1 MQEGRIM
8 KKAII
13 TAIAIF
19 GMSVIASAQSRIT
32 DQAIVHD
39 GKDAIVTFSI
49 GTDDNSIPSNRKEI
63 IMPYIYNG
71 KDTVWLETVEVYG
84 KNRYKREKQENHLD
98 GNKDW
103 DLEEGQIHQGDSYS
117 YRDTAP
123 LKRWMAP
130 VNLGIRRE
138 IVGCACEEELAD
150 EKNLASA
157 TLFEE
162 PPVEPRRI
170 PKDFAVA
177 DATKEWDFGQD
188 ELEIIF
194 KVSKIEIDSTVF
206 NNEVTFGKIL
216 AAVDKIYSNPKF
228 RVDKIEIAGYAS
240 PEGRQSFNKW
250 LGENRAKAL
259 IDYIIES
266 RPQYNLTQNHFRLR
280 NGEENWAGL
289 RRHLLASSI
298 EEKAQVVEIMDMDL
312 PDEEKKLKIKAI
324 DKGKVWK
331 KMLKEVYPHLRCARY
346 LAVYYESA
354 QDDAVDVINQANQ
367 MIREGKYAEA
377 YELALPYGDDFR
389 AYNTVGV
396 ALMMQGE
403 FEKALPWL
411 EKALKEDSKEAQGN
425 IDAINAELK
434 YEEMKRMERE
444 AYLKKFE

>member
-1 MQEGRIM
+1 M

-19 GMSVIASAQSRIT
+19 GMSVIAAAQSRIT
-32 DQAIVHD
+32 NQTVVHD
-39 GKDAIVTFSI
+39 GKDAIVTFNI
-49 GTDDNSIPSNRKEI
+49 ETDDNSIPSKRKEI

-98 GNKDW
+98 GNKGW
-103 DLEEGQIHQGDSYS
+103 DLEEGQIHKGEVYS

-138 IVGCACEEELAD
+138 IVGCACEEDLAD
-150 EKNLASA
+150 ENIASA

-177 DATKEWDFGQD
+177 DATREWDFGQD

-194 KVSKIEIDSTVF
+194 KVSKTEIDPTVF

-266 RPQYNLTQNHFRLR
+266 RPQYNLTQDNFRLR

-298 EEKAQVVEIMDMDL
+298 EEKDQVVEIMDMDL

-324 DKGKVWK
+324 DNGKVWK
-331 KMLKEVYPHLRCARY
+331 KMLDEVYPHLRCARY
-346 LAVYYESA
+346 LAVYYDST
-354 QDDAVDVINQANQ
+354 QDEAVDVINQANR
-367 MIREGKYAEA
+367 MIREGRYAEA
-377 YELALPYGDDFR
+377 YELVKPYGDDFR

-403 FEKALPWL
+403 FEKALPWF

-434 YEEMKRMERE
+434 YEEMKRKERE
-444 AYLKKFE
+444 EYLKMFE

>member
-1 MQEGRIM
+1 M

-19 GMSVIASAQSRIT
+19 GMSVIAAAQSRIT
-32 DQAIVHD
+32 NQTVVHD

-49 GTDDNSIPSNRKEI
+49 ETDENTIPSNRKEI

-71 KDTVWLETVEVYG
+71 QDTVWLEIVEVYG

-138 IVGCACEEELAD
+138 IVGCACEEELSD

-162 PPVEPRRI
+162 PSVEPRRI

-177 DATKEWDFGQD
+177 DATKEWDFGHD

-216 AAVDKIYSNPKF
+216 AAVDKIYSNPNF

-266 RPQYNLTQNHFRLR
+266 RPQYNLTQDHFRLR

-298 EEKAQVVEIMDMDL
+298 VEKDQVVEIMDMDL

-324 DKGKVWK
+324 GKGKVWK
-331 KMLKEVYPHLRCARY
+331 KMLEEVYPHLRCARY

-377 YELALPYGDDFR
+377 YELALPYRDDFR

>member
-1 MQEGRIM
+1 M

-13 TAIAIF
+13 IAITLF
-19 GMSVIASAQSRIT
+19 GLSILAGAQSKIVNE
-32 DQAIVHD
+32 ALVHD
-39 GKDAIVTFSI
+39 GKQAIVSFEI
-49 GTDDNSIPSNRKEI
+49 QTDDNSIPSNRKEI

-71 KDTVWLETVEVYG
+71 KDTVWLETVEIYG
-84 KNRYKREKQENHLD
+84 KNRFKRERQENHLN
-98 GNKDW
+98 GNKGW
-103 DLEEGQIHQGDSYS
+103 ELEEGQILKGETYS

-130 VNLGIRRE
+130 ANLGIRRE
-138 IVGCACEEELAD
+138 IVGCACEEGMSD
-150 EKNLASA
+150 QQVTST
-157 TLFEE
+157 TLFQE

-170 PKDFAVA
+170 PKTFALA
-177 DATKEWDFGQD
+177 DATRQWDFGQD

-194 KVSKIEIDSTVF
+194 KVSKAEIDSSVF
-206 NNEVTFGKIL
+206 NNETTFGKIL

-266 RPQYNLTQNHFRLR
+266 RPQYNLTQEHFRLR

-298 EEKAQVVEIMDMDL
+298 EEKDQVVAIMDMDL
-312 PDEEKKLKIKAI
+312 PDEEKKLKIKEI

-331 KMLKEVYPHLRCARY
+331 KMLEEVYPHLRCARY
-346 LAVYYESA
+346 LAVYYDST
-354 QDDAVDVINQANQ
+354 QDEAVDVINQANQ

-377 YELALPYGDDFR
+377 LEHVRPYDDDFR
-389 AYNTVGV
+389 AYNTVGT

-403 FEKALPWL
+403 FEKALPWF
-411 EKALKEDSKEAQGN
+411 EKALQNEFKEAQTN
-425 IDAINAELK
+425 IDSINAELK
-434 YEEMKRMERE
+434 YEQLKRQERE
-444 AYLKKFE
+444 EYLKRFE

>member
-1 MQEGRIM
+1 M

-19 GMSVIASAQSRIT
+19 GMSVIAAAQSRIT
-32 DQAIVHD
+32 NQTVVHD

-49 GTDDNSIPSNRKEI
+49 ETDENTIPSNRKEI

-71 KDTVWLETVEVYG
+71 KGTVWLETVEVYG

-98 GNKDW
+98 GNKGW
-103 DLEEGQIHQGDSYS
+103 DLEEGQIHKGEAYN

-138 IVGCACEEELAD
+138 IVGCACEENLAD
-150 EKNLASA
+150 ENIASA

-194 KVSKIEIDSTVF
+194 KVSKTEIDSTVF

-266 RPQYNLTQNHFRLR
+266 RPQYNLTQDHFRLR

-298 EEKAQVVEIMDMDL
+298 VEKDQVVEIMDMDL

-324 DKGKVWK
+324 GKGKVWK

>member
-1 MQEGRIM
+1 M

-19 GMSVIASAQSRIT
+19 GMSVIAAAQSRIT
-32 DQAIVHD
+32 NQTVVHD

-49 GTDDNSIPSNRKEI
+49 ETDENTIPSNRKEI

-98 GNKDW
+98 GNKGW
-103 DLEEGQIHQGDSYS
+103 DLGEGQIHKGEAYN

-138 IVGCACEEELAD
+138 IVGCACEDNLAD
-150 EKNLASA
+150 ENIASA

-194 KVSKIEIDSTVF
+194 KVSKTEIDSTVF

-266 RPQYNLTQNHFRLR
+266 RPQYNLTQDHFRLR

-298 EEKAQVVEIMDMDL
+298 VEKDQVVEIMDMDL
-312 PDEEKKLKIKAI
+312 PDEEKKIKIKAI

-331 KMLKEVYPHLRCARY
+331 KMLEEVYPHLRCARY

>member
-1 MQEGRIM
+1 M
-8 KKAII
+8 KKAIFL
-13 TAIAIF
+13 AIAIF
-19 GMSVIASAQSRIT
+19 GMNLIAGAQSRIT
-32 DQAIVHD
+32 GQAVVHD
-39 GKDAIVTFSI
+39 GKDAIVTFNI
-49 GTDDNSIPSNRKEI
+49 ETDDNSIPSKRKEV

-98 GNKDW
+98 GDKGW
-103 DLEEGQIHQGDSYS
+103 DLAEGQILKGDVYS

-138 IVGCACEEELAD
+138 IVGCACEEGLTD
-150 EKNLASA
+150 ENIASA

-170 PKDFAVA
+170 PKEFAVA
-177 DATKEWDFGQD
+177 DATRQWDFGQD
-188 ELEIIF
+188 ELEIVF
-194 KVSKIEIDSTVF
+194 KVSKIEIDSSVF

-216 AAVDKIYSNPKF
+216 AAVDKIYANPKF

-259 IDYIIES
+259 IDYIITN
-266 RPQYNLTQNHFRLR
+266 RPQYNLTQDNFRLR

-289 RRHLLASSI
+289 RRHLLASKI
-298 EEKAQVVEIMDMDL
+298 EEKQQVVEIMDMDL

-324 DKGKVWK
+324 DNGKVWK
-331 KMLKEVYPHLRCARY
+331 KMLDEVYPHLRCARY
-346 LAVYYESA
+346 LAVYYDST
-354 QDDAVDVINQANQ
+354 QDEAVDVINQANQ

-377 YELALPYGDDFR
+377 YEYVKPYDDDFR

-403 FEKALPWL
+403 FEKALPWF
-411 EKALKEDSKEAQGN
+411 EKALETESKEAQSN
-425 IDAINAELK
+425 IDTINAELK
-434 YEEMKRMERE
+434 YEELKRKERE
-444 AYLKKFE
+444 DYLKRFN

>member
-1 MQEGRIM
+1 M

-19 GMSVIASAQSRIT
+19 GMSVIAAAQSRIT
-32 DQAIVHD
+32 NQTVVHD

-49 GTDDNSIPSNRKEI
+49 ETDENTIPSNRKEI

-98 GNKDW
+98 GNKGW
-103 DLEEGQIHQGDSYS
+103 DLGEGQIHKGEAYN

-138 IVGCACEEELAD
+138 IVGCACEENLAD
-150 EKNLASA
+150 ENIASA

-194 KVSKIEIDSTVF
+194 KVSKTEIDSTVF

-266 RPQYNLTQNHFRLR
+266 RPQYNLTQDHFRLR

-298 EEKAQVVEIMDMDL
+298 EEKAQVVEIMDMNL

>member
-1 MQEGRIM
+1 M

-13 TAIAIF
+13 IAITLF
-19 GMSVIASAQSRIT
+19 GLSILAGAQSKIVNE
-32 DQAIVHD
+32 ALVHD
-39 GKDAIVTFSI
+39 GKQAIVSFEI
-49 GTDDNSIPSNRKEI
+49 QTDDNSIPSNRKEI

-71 KDTVWLETVEVYG
+71 KDTVWLETVEIYG
-84 KNRYKREKQENHLD
+84 KNRFKRERQENHLN
-98 GNKDW
+98 GNKGW
-103 DLEEGQIHQGDSYS
+103 ELEEGQILKGETYS

-130 VNLGIRRE
+130 ANLGIRRE
-138 IVGCACEEELAD
+138 IVGCACEEGMSD
-150 EKNLASA
+150 QQVTSTNL
-157 TLFEE
+157 FQE

-170 PKDFAVA
+170 PKTFALA
-177 DATKEWDFGQD
+177 DATRQWDFGQD

-194 KVSKIEIDSTVF
+194 KVSKAEIDSSVF
-206 NNEVTFGKIL
+206 NNETTFGNIL

-266 RPQYNLTQNHFRLR
+266 RPQYNLTQEHFRLR

-298 EEKAQVVEIMDMDL
+298 EEKDQVVAIMDMDL
-312 PDEEKKLKIKAI
+312 PDEEKKLKIKEI

-331 KMLKEVYPHLRCARY
+331 KMLEEVYPHLRCARY
-346 LAVYYESA
+346 LAVYYDST
-354 QDDAVDVINQANQ
+354 QDEAVDVINQANQ

-377 YELALPYGDDFR
+377 LEHVRPYDDDFR
-389 AYNTVGV
+389 AYNTVGT
-396 ALMMQGE
+396 ALMMQRE
-403 FEKALPWL
+403 FEKALPWF
-411 EKALKEDSKEAQGN
+411 EKALQNEFKEAQTN
-425 IDAINAELK
+425 IDSINAELK
-434 YEEMKRMERE
+434 YEQFKRQERE
-444 AYLKKFE
+444 EYLKRFE

>member
-1 MQEGRIM
+1 M
-8 KKAII
+8 KKAIFI
-13 TAIAIF
+13 AIAIF
-19 GMSVIASAQSRIT
+19 GMNLIAGAQSRIT
-32 DQAIVHD
+32 GQTVVHD
-39 GKDAIVTFSI
+39 GKDAIVTFNI
-49 GTDDNSIPSNRKEI
+49 ETDDNSIPSKRKEV

-98 GNKDW
+98 GDKGW
-103 DLEEGQIHQGDSYS
+103 DLGEGQILKGDVYS

-138 IVGCACEEELAD
+138 IVGCACEEGLTD
-150 EKNLASA
+150 ENIASA

-170 PKDFAVA
+170 PKEFAVT
-177 DATKEWDFGQD
+177 DATRQWDFGQD
-188 ELEIIF
+188 ELEIVF
-194 KVSKIEIDSTVF
+194 KVSKIEIDSSVF

-216 AAVDKIYSNPKF
+216 AAVDKIYANPKF

-259 IDYIIES
+259 IDYIIMN
-266 RPQYNLTQNHFRLR
+266 RPQYNLTQDNFRLR

-289 RRHLLASSI
+289 RRHLLASKI
-298 EEKAQVVEIMDMDL
+298 EEKQQVVEIMDMDL

-324 DKGKVWK
+324 DNGKVWK
-331 KMLKEVYPHLRCARY
+331 KMLDEVYPHLRCARY
-346 LAVYYESA
+346 LAVYYDST
-354 QDDAVDVINQANQ
+354 QDEAVDVINQANQ

-377 YELALPYGDDFR
+377 YEHVKPYDDDFR

-403 FEKALPWL
+403 FEKALPWF
-411 EKALKEDSKEAQGN
+411 EKALETESKEAQSN
-425 IDAINAELK
+425 IDTINAELK
-434 YEEMKRMERE
+434 YEELKRKERE
-444 AYLKKFE
+444 DYLKRFN

>member
-1 MQEGRIM
+1 M

-13 TAIAIF
+13 IAITLF
-19 GMSVIASAQSRIT
+19 GLSILAGAQSKIVNE
-32 DQAIVHD
+32 ALVHD
-39 GKDAIVTFSI
+39 GKQAIVSFEI
-49 GTDDNSIPSNRKEI
+49 QTDDNSIPSNRKEI

-71 KDTVWLETVEVYG
+71 KDTVWLETVEIYG
-84 KNRYKREKQENHLD
+84 KNRFKRERQENHLN
-98 GNKDW
+98 GNKGW
-103 DLEEGQIHQGDSYS
+103 ELEEGQILKGETYS

-130 VNLGIRRE
+130 ANLGIRRE
-138 IVGCACEEELAD
+138 IVGCACEEGMSD
-150 EKNLASA
+150 QQVTSTNL
-157 TLFEE
+157 FQE

-170 PKDFAVA
+170 PKTFALA
-177 DATKEWDFGQD
+177 DATRQWDFGQD

-194 KVSKIEIDSTVF
+194 KVSKAEIDSSVF
-206 NNEVTFGKIL
+206 NNETTFGKIL

-266 RPQYNLTQNHFRLR
+266 RPQYNLTQEHFRLR

-298 EEKAQVVEIMDMDL
+298 EEKDQVVAIMDMDL
-312 PDEEKKLKIKAI
+312 PDEEKKLKIKEI

-331 KMLKEVYPHLRCARY
+331 KMLEEVYPHLRCARY
-346 LAVYYESA
+346 LAVYYDST
-354 QDDAVDVINQANQ
+354 QDEAVDVINQANQ

-377 YELALPYGDDFR
+377 LEHVRPYDDDFR
-389 AYNTVGV
+389 AYNTVGT
-396 ALMMQGE
+396 ALMMQRE
-403 FEKALPWL
+403 FEKALPWF
-411 EKALKEDSKEAQGN
+411 EKALQNEFKEAQTN
-425 IDAINAELK
+425 IDSINAELK
-434 YEEMKRMERE
+434 YEQFKRQERE
-444 AYLKKFE
+444 EYLKRFE

>member
-1 MQEGRIM
+1 M
-8 KKAII
+8 KKAIFI
-13 TAIAIF
+13 AIAIF
-19 GMSVIASAQSRIT
+19 GMNLIAGAQSRIT
-32 DQAIVHD
+32 GQAVVHD
-39 GKDAIVTFSI
+39 GKDAIVTFNI
-49 GTDDNSIPSNRKEI
+49 ETDDNSIPSKRKEV

-98 GNKDW
+98 GDKGW
-103 DLEEGQIHQGDSYS
+103 DLAEGQILKGDVYS

-138 IVGCACEEELAD
+138 IVGCACEEGLTD
-150 EKNLASA
+150 ENIASA

-170 PKDFAVA
+170 PKEFAVA
-177 DATKEWDFGQD
+177 DATRQWDFGQD
-188 ELEIIF
+188 ELEIVF
-194 KVSKIEIDSTVF
+194 KVSKIEIDSSVF

-216 AAVDKIYSNPKF
+216 AAVDKIYANPKF
-228 RVDKIEIAGYAS
+228 RVAKIEIAGYAS

-259 IDYIIES
+259 IDYIIMN
-266 RPQYNLTQNHFRLR
+266 RPQYNLTQDNFRLR

-289 RRHLLASSI
+289 RRHLLASKI
-298 EEKAQVVEIMDMDL
+298 EEKQQVVEIMDMDL

-324 DKGKVWK
+324 DNGKVWK
-331 KMLKEVYPHLRCARY
+331 KMLDEVYPHLRCARY
-346 LAVYYESA
+346 LAVYYDST
-354 QDDAVDVINQANQ
+354 QDEAVDVINQANQ

-377 YELALPYGDDFR
+377 YEYVKPYDDDFR

-403 FEKALPWL
+403 FEKALPWF
-411 EKALKEDSKEAQGN
+411 EKALETESKEAQSN
-425 IDAINAELK
+425 IDTINAELK
-434 YEEMKRMERE
+434 YEELKRKERE
-444 AYLKKFE
+444 DYLKRFN

>member
-1 MQEGRIM
+1 M

-13 TAIAIF
+13 TAIAIL
-19 GMSVIASAQSRIT
+19 GMSVIAAAQSRIT
-32 DQAIVHD
+32 NQTVVHD

-49 GTDDNSIPSNRKEI
+49 ETDENSIPSNRKEI

-103 DLEEGQIHQGDSYS
+103 DLEGGQIHRGEVYS

-138 IVGCACEEELAD
+138 IVGCACEENLAD
-150 EKNLASA
+150 ENIASA

-194 KVSKIEIDSTVF
+194 KVSKTEIDSTVF

-266 RPQYNLTQNHFRLR
+266 RPQYNLTQDHFRLR

-298 EEKAQVVEIMDMDL
+298 EEKDQVVAIMDMDL
-312 PDEEKKLKIKAI
+312 SDEEKKLKIKEI

-331 KMLKEVYPHLRCARY
+331 KMLEDVYPHLRCARY

-354 QDDAVDVINQANQ
+354 QDEAVDVINQANQ

-377 YELALPYGDDFR
+377 YELAEPYGDDFR

-444 AYLKKFE
+444 AYLKRFE

>member
-1 MQEGRIM
+1 M

-298 EEKAQVVEIMDMDL
+298 EEKDQVVEIMDMDL

-324 DKGKVWK
+324 GNGKVWK
-331 KMLKEVYPHLRCARY
+331 KMLDEVYPHLRCARY
-346 LAVYYESA
+346 LAVYYDST
-354 QDDAVDVINQANQ
+354 QDEAVDVINQANQ
-367 MIREGKYAEA
+367 MIREGRYAEA
-377 YELALPYGDDFR
+377 YEHVKPYGDDFR

-411 EKALKEDSKEAQGN
+411 EKALKEESKEAQGN

-434 YEEMKRMERE
+434 YEEMKRKERE
-444 AYLKKFE
+444 DYLKRFE

>member
-1 MQEGRIM
+1 M

-19 GMSVIASAQSRIT
+19 GMSVIAAAQSRIT
-32 DQAIVHD
+32 NQTVVHD

-49 GTDDNSIPSNRKEI
+49 ETDENTIPSNRKEI

-98 GNKDW
+98 GNKGW
-103 DLEEGQIHQGDSYS
+103 DLGEGQIHKGEAYN

-138 IVGCACEEELAD
+138 IVGCACEENLAD
-150 EKNLASA
+150 ENIASA

-194 KVSKIEIDSTVF
+194 KVSKTEIDSTVF

>member
-1 MQEGRIM
+1 M
-8 KKAII
+8 KKAIFI
-13 TAIAIF
+13 AIAIF
-19 GMSVIASAQSRIT
+19 GMNLIAGAQSRIT
-32 DQAIVHD
+32 GQAVVHD
-39 GKDAIVTFSI
+39 GKDAIVTFNI
-49 GTDDNSIPSNRKEI
+49 ETDDNSIPSKRKEV

-98 GNKDW
+98 GDKGW
-103 DLEEGQIHQGDSYS
+103 DLAEGQILKGDVYS

-138 IVGCACEEELAD
+138 IVGCACEEGLTD
-150 EKNLASA
+150 ENIASA

-170 PKDFAVA
+170 PKEFAVA
-177 DATKEWDFGQD
+177 DATRQWDFGQD
-188 ELEIIF
+188 ELEIVF
-194 KVSKIEIDSTVF
+194 KVSKIEIDSSVF

-216 AAVDKIYSNPKF
+216 AAVDKIYANPKF

-259 IDYIIES
+259 IDYIITN
-266 RPQYNLTQNHFRLR
+266 RPQYNLTQDNFRLR

-289 RRHLLASSI
+289 RRHLLASKI
-298 EEKAQVVEIMDMDL
+298 EEKQQVVEIMDMDL

-324 DKGKVWK
+324 DNGKVWK
-331 KMLKEVYPHLRCARY
+331 KMLDEVYPHLRCARY
-346 LAVYYESA
+346 LAVYYDST
-354 QDDAVDVINQANQ
+354 QDEAVDVINQANQ
-367 MIREGKYAEA
+367 MIREGKYSEA
-377 YELALPYGDDFR
+377 YEHVKPYDDDFR

-403 FEKALPWL
+403 FEKALPWF
-411 EKALKEDSKEAQGN
+411 EKALETESKEAQSN
-425 IDAINAELK
+425 IDTINAELK
-434 YEEMKRMERE
+434 YEELKRKERE
-444 AYLKKFE
+444 DYLKRFN

>member
-1 MQEGRIM
+1 M

-13 TAIAIF
+13 TAIAVF
-19 GMSVIASAQSRIT
+19 GMGMIAAAQSRIT
-32 DQAIVHD
+32 NQTVVHD

-49 GTDDNSIPSNRKEI
+49 ETDDNSIPSNRKEI

-84 KNRYKREKQENHLD
+84 KNRYRREKQENHLD
-98 GNKDW
+98 GNKGW
-103 DLEEGQIHQGDSYS
+103 DLQEGQIHKGEVYS

-138 IVGCACEEELAD
+138 IVGCACEED
-150 EKNLASA
+150 MTDGNIASA

-177 DATKEWDFGQD
+177 DATREWDFGQD

-266 RPQYNLTQNHFRLR
+266 RPQYNLTQDNFRLR

-298 EEKAQVVEIMDMDL
+298 EEKDQVVEIMDMDL
-312 PDEEKKLKIKAI
+312 PDEEKKMKIKAI
-324 DKGKVWK
+324 GNGKVWK
-331 KMLKEVYPHLRCARY
+331 KMLDEVYPHLRCARY
-346 LAVYYESA
+346 LAVYYDST
-354 QDDAVDVINQANQ
+354 QDEAVDVINQANR
-367 MIREGKYAEA
+367 MIREGRYAEA
-377 YELALPYGDDFR
+377 YELVKPYGDDFR

-411 EKALKEDSKEAQGN
+411 EKALNEDLKEAQGN

-434 YEEMKRMERE
+434 YEEMKRKERE
-444 AYLKKFE
+444 EYLKKFE